1 MKTISAEKP
10 RPLTRCQDIR
20 KNVANTVQISQIKTQ
35 CLYTITSNETNTLPP
50 EVLSDKV
57 MIILNWEK
65 KN

>member
-1 MKTISAEKP
+1 VSGH
-10 RPLTRCQDIR
+10 Q